1 MGPKVNVSADGSSLV
16 MANAG
21 RSNGETSV
29 NLVQKNSGCSREGRR
44 QAARSG
50 ATEVAD
56 QHQSLHKSA
65 LESRFWRGSESAL
78 GRLEKLSKNPISSI
92 ACW

>member
-1 MGPKVNVSADGSSLV
+1 MQMGPKVNVSADGSSLV

-29 NLVQKNSGCSREGRR
+29 NLVRKIP
-44 QAARSG
+44 AA
-50 ATEVAD
+50 AAKADVMPPTEVAD

-65 LESRFWRGSESAL
+65 LESRFWRGPESAL

-92 ACW
+92 TCW